1 MRKIV
6 IIGTKNQFGMSTL
19 FHMETPKL
27 KEISLIKCWLWD
39 SMSIPA
45 LMKRSGCYL
54 EVLLLQECRVRPPE
68 LIELLSAI
76 PTLRKLVLSDNI
88 PNTVTDAVLHAL
100 TLSGVPGILP
110 TLNTLILRGN
120 YLFSIGKL
128 LTMLE
133 GRMGSQPPLMNIHVA
148 LPSRQVTKPELEKF
162 AALAEVYPSPLGIIM
177 SAGSLSNWQYTN
189 QSEL

>member
-1 MRKIV
+1 
-6 IIGTKNQFGMSTL
+6 
-19 FHMETPKL
+19 
-27 KEISLIKCWLWD
+27 
-39 SMSIPA
+39 
-45 LMKRSGCYL
+45 MKRSGCYL